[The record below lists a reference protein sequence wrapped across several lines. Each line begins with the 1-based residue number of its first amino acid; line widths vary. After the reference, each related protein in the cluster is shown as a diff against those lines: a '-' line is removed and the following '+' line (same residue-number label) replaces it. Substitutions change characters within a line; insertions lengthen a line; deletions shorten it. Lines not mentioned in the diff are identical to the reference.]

1 MKNLSLVVNR
11 KDGTRGV
18 SIMRPSLFGNPFKIR
33 RDGSR
38 EQVIAKFKIY
48 LWNRVR
54 VDRDFFLAIEHLRG
68 KILMCCCKPL
78 SCHGDVIVEYL
89 DWSLRTDFRPFPIE

>member
-1 MKNLSLVVNR
+1 MKNSVLVVNR
-11 KDGTRGV
+11 EDEIRGV
-18 SIMRPSLFGNPFKIR
+18 SIMRPSMFGNPFNIG

-38 EQVIAKFKIY
+38 EQVIAKFKPY

-68 KILMCCCKPL
+68 KTLVCCCKPL
-78 SCHGDVIVEYL
+78 PCHGDVILSYL
-89 DWSLRTDFRPFPIE
+89 EWSLRTDFRPFPIE

>member
-1 MKNLSLVVNR
+1 MKNLVLVVNR
-11 KDGTRGV
+11 KDEIRGV
-18 SIMRPSLFGNPFKIR
+18 SIMRPSMFGNPFKVG

-38 EQVIAKFKIY
+38 EQVIAKFKPY

-68 KILMCCCKPL
+68 KILMCKPL
-78 SCHGDVIVEYL
+78 ACHGDVIVDYL
-89 DWSLRTDFRPFPIE
+89 DWSLLTDFRPFPIE